1 MTTEQG
7 IENRKTPP
15 ASDNP
20 REEDAVEDTKN
31 DDVSTELR
39 NGIDKLQIESDNI
52 QFDSN
57 ITIEKVNIQDQ
68 PQDDI
73 HKETS
78 VSTTLITE
86 ATNGE
91 ERKEKDKVEVSKII
105 DHHQNVEKNDLHTT
119 QHGIPIVPPQNQ
131 EKKYYKRSASN
142 IY

>member
-20 REEDAVEDTKN
+20 REENAVEDTKN

-57 ITIEKVNIQDQ
+57 ITIEKVDIQDQ

-73 HKETS
+73 QKETS

-86 ATNGE
+86 AT
-91 ERKEKDKVEVSKII
+91 KAI
-105 DHHQNVEKNDLHTT
+105 
-119 QHGIPIVPPQNQ
+119 
-131 EKKYYKRSASN
+131 
-142 IY
+142 